1 LPFRHQTLKE
11 EGERKRKEQVDTR
24 GMLIRKQSS
33 PLFFLERGDGVRPE
47 AKRAPIILTTFAFC

>member
-1 LPFRHQTLKE
+1 LKE